1 MLNSLLQLI
10 APVKCVYCSNPKTL
24 VCDEDLDD
32 AVSFSEEVGGLKGH
46 FAHELDA
53 PLMAALSAFK
63 DRSMTALAPVL
74 AKALG
79 PLISLSIWQE
89 SDLVAIPPSTI
100 KAYRSRGFIPVKLL
114 LQHSNSKL
122 PVAQLLSAKKVLD
135 QRGLNAQQRSEN
147 LSGAYRANSLQGKKV
162 LLFDDVLTTSSTLRE
177 MRRAVEVAG
186 GQVTG
191 FCVLARRFADSAA
204 QEKI

>member
-10 APVKCVYCSNPKTL
+10 APVKCVYCSTPKTL
-24 VCDEDLDD
+24 FCVDHLLDS
-32 AVSFSEEVGGLKGH
+32 ASTPEEVGGLTGY

-53 PLMAALSAFK
+53 PLMAALGAFK

-79 PLISLSIWQE
+79 PLISSPIWQE
-89 SDLVAIPPSTI
+89 SELVAIPPSTS

-114 LQHSNSKL
+114 LQHSNSNL
-122 PVAQLLSAKKVLD
+122 PVAQLIRARKVLD

-147 LSGAYRANSLQGKKV
+147 LSGAYRANSLAGKKV

-177 MRRAVEVAG
+177 MRRAVEAAG